1 MTLGPITIS
10 VSLTQGSPNYS
21 TLVVNWSAINYGA
34 GGAGP
39 NGGSYVT
46 VTNIDNGATVYNS
59 VNPNVNG
66 GSATI
71 TGLTPST
78 TYQAVYFVETYTT
91 SADYVSKRV
100 TSTIGT
106 AAAPLPVW
114 SGSYVDGVEGTAYS
128 DTATASNSVTSY
140 TLYSGSLPPG
150 LSLSKS
156 GSNALISGTPTT
168 RGTYSFIL
176 RATNAY
182 GSTNKGYTIYI
193 AGPDGEASTYNGT
206 SWVQGPVYVYN
217 GTTWALTPMY
227 YYNGSSWALT
237 KGT

>member
-34 GGAGP
+34 GGAGAF
-39 NGGSYVT
+39 GSARVT
-46 VTNIDNGATVYNS
+46 VKALGGATVYNNTS
-59 VNPNVNG
+59 PSPSG

-78 TYQAVYFVETYTT
+78 TYQAEFYVETYNT
-91 SADYVSKRV
+91 SADLVSKLV

-106 AAAPLPVW
+106 ATAPLPVW
-114 SGSYVDGVEGTAYS
+114 SGSYVDGIEGIAYS

-140 TLYSGSLPPG
+140 SLFSGSLPPG

-168 RGTYSFIL
+168 RGSYSFTL

-182 GSTNKGYTIYI
+182 GSTDRGFTIKI
-193 AGPDGEASTYNGT
+193 AGPDGEAHTYSG
-206 SWVQGPVYVYN
+206 SAWVQGPVYVYN
-217 GTTWALTPMY
+217 GTSWVKTPVY
-227 YYNGSSWALT
+227 YYTGSTWSLT